1 MQRRL
6 PEVLT
11 REEAAALLATPSR
24 YYPTGKR
31 DRCIIKLMLNA
42 GLRASEVLN
51 LMWRDVD
58 LHTGKLV
65 VRQGKGNK
73 DRQVWINEE
82 ALDLLR
88 IWREEAP
95 ACPWCFPTLGGTRIH
110 GAHLRAM
117 IKRRGIKAGIPKDV
131 HPHMCRPTYA
141 TELYRS
147 SKDIRLVQKAL
158 GHASLSTTM
167 IYTHIVDDDME
178 EAMRALNI

>member
-1 MQRRL
+1 MPRRL

-11 REEAAALLATPSR
+11 REEAAALLSAPSR
-24 YYPTGKR
+24 YYPTGRR

-51 LMWRDVD
+51 LAWRDVD
-58 LHTGKLV
+58 LQTGKLV
-65 VRQGKGNK
+65 VRKGKGNK
-73 DRQVWINEE
+73 DRQVWVGDET
-82 ALDLLR
+82 LCLLR

-110 GAHLRAM
+110 SAQLRAM
-117 IKRRGIKAGIPKDV
+117 VKRRGKKAGIRKDV
-131 HPHMCRPTYA
+131 HPHICRHTYA